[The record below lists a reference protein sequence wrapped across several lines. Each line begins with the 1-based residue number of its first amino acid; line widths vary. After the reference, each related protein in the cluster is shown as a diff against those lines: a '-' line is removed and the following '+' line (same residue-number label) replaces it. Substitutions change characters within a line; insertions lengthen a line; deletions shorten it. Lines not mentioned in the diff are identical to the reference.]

1 MRGWGRRGVGR
12 AVVFFRAHPREPV
25 RKSPIRE
32 SPLQDSSARAR
43 PREPLRESPSGWVA
57 GGSRVSRKARPRELV
72 RESPI
77 RESLSARAP
86 PGESRVGRGWVAG
99 EREPLRES
107 PSARAPPGGS
117 RVGRRGAR
125 TRRTTRT
132 TTTTT
137 TFPHCT
143 APYQRAQGF
152 LTPFGHSL
160 TLII

>member
-1 MRGWGRRGVGR
+1 MKALSTR
-12 AVVFFRAHPREPV
+12 ALLKIPLREPV
-25 RKSPIRE
+25 GE
-32 SPLQDSSARAR
+32 SLSARASPGGSRVSCKAR
-43 PREPLRESPSGWVA
+43 PREP
-57 GGSRVSRKARPRELV
+57 V

-99 EREPLRES
+99 EREPLCES

-125 TRRTTRT
+125 TRTTR
-132 TTTTT
+132 T

-152 LTPFGHSL
+152 LTPFGHPL
-160 TLII
+160 TLTILYYTILYYTTLYYTTLYYTILYYNIL